1 MSPLPEKLTTIIS
14 FGLKGGKKNAMK
26 FIESLKIFSHLANIG
41 DAKSLIIHPASTTHA
56 QLSKDELKKVGITED
71 LIRISV
77 GIEDL
82 DDLIKDI
89 NGALL
94 KTFKKKV

>member
-1 MSPLPEKLTTIIS
+1 MHLGVTEAGSLITGTIKSSI
-14 FGLKGGKKNAMK
+14 GIG
-26 FIESLKIFSHLANIG
+26 SLLNQGIG
-41 DAKSLIIHPASTTHA
+41 DTIRVSLSDDPIN
-56 QLSKDELKKVGITED
+56 EVRVGITED

-89 NGALL
+89 NSAIS
-94 KTFKKKV
+94 KVFK

>member
-1 MSPLPEKLTTIIS
+1 MPKGSGAIIS
-14 FGLKGGKKNAMK
+14 FGLKGGKKRAVK

-41 DAKSLIIHPASTTHA
+41 DAKSLIIHPASTTHS
-56 QLSKDELKKVGITED
+56 QLSKSELTKVGITED

-82 DDLIKDI
+82 DDLLKDI
-89 NGALL
+89 NSALL
-94 KTFKKKV
+94 KSFK